1 MNRPWYA
8 GLNSRER
15 AVLAAKLGR
24 ATGRFTAEWD
34 ALKDTP
40 AGVLA
45 GYGIGPRFGIL
56 PTDWLMCAVDA
67 SQAQADLHYVTTQAM
82 SRAAGDR

>member
-1 MNRPWYA
+1 MKDQWYA

-24 ATGRFTAEWD
+24 ATGRLMAEYE
-34 ALKDTP
+34 ALSGTP
-40 AGVLA
+40 ASVLA
-45 GYGIGPRFGIL
+45 GYGIGPRFGVL
-56 PTDWLMCAVDA
+56 VSDWLICGVDCA
-67 SQAQADLHYVTTQAM
+67 QAQADLHYVTTQAM